1 MRAPRGDGDPDRRAF
16 LARSVRAVAACGLLG
31 SGACAGLRYAPATLV
46 AGRLIV
52 RSEDLGEDGTALV
65 EHPTAGRPVYLF
77 PADGGGYGAVLTR
90 CTHRGCQVEPWR
102 DRLVCPCHGSAFT
115 RDGAV
120 IEGPA
125 ERPLAVFATEVEG
138 DRIMVDLERSRGG

>member
-1 MRAPRGDGDPDRRAF
+1 MRPSREAGGPDRRTF
-16 LARSVRAVAACGLLG
+16 LTSSIRAVAACGLLG
-31 SGACAGLRYAPATLV
+31 SGACAGLRHAPATLSE
-46 AGRLIV
+46 GRLIV
-52 RSEDLGEDGTALV
+52 RKDDLGEDGTALV
-65 EHPTAGRPVYLF
+65 EHPTAGRPVYLY

-125 ERPLAVFATEVEG
+125 ERPLVVFATEVEG
-138 DRIMVDLERSRGG
+138 DRIIVDLERSRGG